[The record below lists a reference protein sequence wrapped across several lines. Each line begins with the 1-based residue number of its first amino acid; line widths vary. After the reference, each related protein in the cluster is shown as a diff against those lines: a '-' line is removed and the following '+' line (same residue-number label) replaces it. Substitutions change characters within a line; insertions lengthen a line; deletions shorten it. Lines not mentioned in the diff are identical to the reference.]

1 MANGSLQEIE
11 LRLQVPPGARAA
23 VGRALAAGGAVSR
36 TRLQA
41 VYVDTPDRALAAAG
55 IALRLR
61 KEGRRWVQT
70 LKVGALHATARGE
83 HNVVVAVA
91 AGLRPVIDPARHA
104 GTPPGIALE
113 AALAAADGPLV
124 ERYRTD
130 ITRSR
135 SLRRTRYGQVELA
148 LDIGEILADAPGDG
162 EPRRWPVCELEIE
175 LVSGTP
181 RAVFETAQRWIDSH
195 GLWLDTRSKAERGD
209 RLARGEP
216 RGAAVKAHPPGS
228 LPADATPAQAWRA
241 FVESCLAQALPN
253 ASEIAA
259 GSGQPEHV
267 HQLRV
272 ALRRL
277 RSVVRLC
284 DGWPGVPAAGEAGF
298 TERAAVLFR
307 ALGSTRDADVFAQG
321 LGPLIAGVLAEA
333 GLPPLEV
340 PSAGDDDA
348 TARLRSA
355 DSARLWLE
363 LIGLGF
369 EPEPAERHDASART
383 RVARQLDAWHK
394 RNLRDARRFD
404 SLDDEALH
412 ALRKRLKRLRYATE
426 MASPW
431 FESRAARR
439 YAKSLARLQDVLG
452 AFNDHATARAAVQ
465 SMATAQP
472 QALYALGWLDA
483 QRVALRRQIGRE
495 LRRWRKVEP
504 YWR

>member
-1 MANGSLQEIE
+1 MTDGSLQEIE
-11 LRLQVPPGARAA
+11 LRLQVAPEARAA
-23 VGRALAAGGAVSR
+23 VGRALSAGEAAVSR

-91 AGLRPVIDPARHA
+91 AGLRPAIDPSRHA
-104 GTPPGIALE
+104 GTPLGAALHG
-113 AALAAADGPLV
+113 ALAAAKGPLV

-130 ITRSR
+130 ITRTHT
-135 SLRRTRYGQVELA
+135 LRRTRFGQIELA
-148 LDIGEILADAPGDG
+148 FDVGEIVADGSG
-162 EPRRWPVCELEIE
+162 GEEPRRWPVCELEVE
-175 LVSGTP
+175 LHSGSP
-181 RAVFETAQRWIDSH
+181 RAVFETAQRWIDAH

-209 RLARGEP
+209 RLARGEL
-216 RGAAVKAHPPGS
+216 RGAAVKARAPES
-228 LPADATPAQAWRA
+228 LAADATPARAWRA
-241 FVESCLAQALPN
+241 FVEACLAQALPN

-259 GSGQPEHV
+259 GSSGAEHV

-277 RSVVRLC
+277 RSVVKLC
-284 DGWPGVPAAGEAGF
+284 EGWPGVPAQAAF
-298 TERAAVLFR
+298 VERAAALFR
-307 ALGSTRDADVFAQG
+307 ALGVTRDADVFSQG
-321 LGPLIAGVLAEA
+321 IGPRIATALAEA
-333 GLPPLEV
+333 GLPPLV
-340 PSAGDDDA
+340 ASSASGEDA
-348 TARLRSA
+348 TAQLRSA

-369 EPEPAERHDASART
+369 APDTDGPAETPART
-383 RVARQLDAWHK
+383 LVAQRLDAWHK
-394 RNLRDARRFD
+394 RNLRDAKRFE

-412 ALRKRLKRLRYATE
+412 SLRKRLKQLRYACE
-426 MASPW
+426 LASPW
-431 FESRAARR
+431 FESRESRR
-439 YAKSLARLQDVLG
+439 YAKALSRLQDTLG
-452 AFNDHATARAAVQ
+452 AFNDHASARVALLSLAGE
-465 SMATAQP
+465 QP

-483 QRVALRRQIGRE
+483 QRPALREQIGRE
-495 LRRWRKVEP
+495 LKRWRKVEP